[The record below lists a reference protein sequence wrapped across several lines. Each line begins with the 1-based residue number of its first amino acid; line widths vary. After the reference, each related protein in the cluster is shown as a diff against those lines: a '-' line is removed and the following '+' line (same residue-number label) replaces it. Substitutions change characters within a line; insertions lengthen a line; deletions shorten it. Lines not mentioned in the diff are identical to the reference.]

1 MKKSIKRILAL
12 VFSIAVF
19 STSVFAIDTTATLNE
34 ANGPETRS
42 ISKTVYLDFTEN
54 TSWLE
59 DFDNGTLIGYNHNN
73 LSVKYASNTPNVTP
87 AYVWVEL
94 YIDEDEDGV
103 FERIDPEGSYR
114 FGLRVGETLQISLP
128 SQREEKDYRL
138 LITNRTNTVEQG
150 VFEIKSYYNAPT

>member
-1 MKKSIKRILAL
+1 MKESIKKILAL
-12 VFSIAVF
+12 VFSIVMF
-19 STSVFAIDTTATLNE
+19 STSVFAIDTTETLNE
-34 ANGPETRS
+34 VNAPETRS
-42 ISKTVYLDFTEN
+42 ISKTVYLDFTEY
-54 TSWLE
+54 SGWIE

-73 LSVKYASNTPNVTP
+73 LTVKYVSNTPNVSP

-94 YIDEDEDGV
+94 YIDDDEDGV

-114 FGLRVGETLQISLP
+114 FGLRVGETIQISLP

-150 VFEIKSYYNAPT
+150 VFEIKTYYNAPT